1 MSDERRTPAWFI
13 VHLSWFIVRISVVTI
28 TTDVLVRHGLTA
40 DEYKRIEQILGRA
53 PNETELGIFS
63 VMWSEH
69 CSYKSSRVHLR
80 KFPTTG
86 PRVVQGPGENA
97 GVIDIGDGWV
107 AAFKMESHNHPSFIE
122 PYQGAATGVGGIL
135 RDIFTMGARPI
146 ACLDSLRFG
155 TLDAPRM
162 KYLVDGVVRGI
173 GGYGNCIGIPTV
185 GGETSFHPCYN
196 GNILVNAFALGV
208 TKADKI
214 FKGTASGV
222 GNPVIYVG
230 SKTGRDGIHGA
241 TMASAEFDE
250 ASQEKRPTVQ
260 VGDPFTE
267 KLLLEACL
275 EVMDTDA
282 VVGIQDMGAAGLTS
296 SSFEMAGRAG
306 TGIRLDLDAVP
317 LRESGMTPYEI
328 MLSESQE
335 RMLIVARRGRE
346 AEVVRIFEK
355 WDLAGS
361 IVGEVTDDGF
371 VRIFWHG
378 EEVAAIPV
386 GPISTEAPVYERPM
400 QPPAYLQRITPT
412 LSRDH
417 AADSDVT
424 DTLLR
429 LLASPNLCSK
439 QWIIGQYDTTV
450 RTNTIARPEQRDA
463 AVVRVK
469 GTGRALAITSDVNPV
484 YCYLDPYE
492 GGRQAVAE
500 AARNIAAS
508 GGRPVAVTDCLNF
521 GSPERPEI
529 MWQFAECIRGISEAC
544 LALGTPVVSGNVSFY
559 NETEGRAIYPT
570 PTVGMVGILEEEDTG
585 CDLFFPE
592 AGLDVVLLGESR
604 DELGGS
610 EWQQMFLPDALSAPP
625 RVDLDT
631 EKKLIDLLLAA
642 YGRRLIRSAHDLSN
656 GGLAVALAECAMRGT
671 GCHVDLSG
679 HADAVDSV
687 ALLFGESQERAIVST
702 SDGAALLRLAK
713 DHGVPAMRIGRTEPA
728 TFLIQRNGVPL
739 VRTTAPELHR
749 VWSTAFALLLGGDTI
764 DDVIRGVGEEAPEVI
779 AH

>member
-1 MSDERRTPAWFI
+1 MQTPQI
-13 VHLSWFIVRISVVTI
+13 TPDLIKSHGI
-28 TTDVLVRHGLTA
+28 TTD
-40 DEYKRIEQILGRA
+40 EYERILQILGRE
-53 PNETELGIFS
+53 PNYTELGIFS

-80 KFPTTG
+80 KFPTSG
-86 PRVVQGPGENA
+86 ARVVQGPGENA

-146 ACLDSLRFG
+146 ASLDSLRFG

-173 GGYGNCIGIPTV
+173 SGYGNCIGIPTV
-185 GGETSFHPCYN
+185 GGETSFHPSYN
-196 GNILVNAFALGV
+196 GNILCNVFSLGV
-208 TKADKI
+208 TKAEKI
-214 FKGTASGV
+214 FKGTAEGV

-250 ASQEKRPTVQ
+250 ASEEKRPTVQ

-275 EVMDTDA
+275 EIMDSDA

-306 TGIRLDLDAVP
+306 TGIRMELDRVP
-317 LRESGMTPYEI
+317 VRESGMTPYEI

-335 RMLIVARRGRE
+335 RMLIVAKQGRE
-346 AEVVRIFEK
+346 SEVIRTFEK
-355 WDLAGS
+355 WDLNAAV
-361 IVGEVTDDGF
+361 VGQVTDDGF
-371 VRIFWHG
+371 VRLIWHG

-386 GPISTEAPVYERPM
+386 DPISTEAPVYERPI
-400 QPPAYLQRITPT
+400 ARAEYADRIAPV
-412 LSRDH
+412 LERIKEEDG
-417 AADSDVT
+417 DRT
-424 DTLLR
+424 DMLVR

-439 QWIIGQYDTTV
+439 HWIFEQYDTTV
-450 RTNTIARPEQRDA
+450 RTNTIAGPEKRDA

-469 GTGRALAITSDVNPV
+469 ETGRALAMTSDVNPV

-492 GGRQAVAE
+492 GGKQAVAE

-508 GGRPVAVTDCLNF
+508 GGRPVAITDCLNF

-529 MWQFAECIRGISEAC
+529 MWQFAECIRGISDAC
-544 LALGTPVVSGNVSFY
+544 RALDTPVVSGNVSFY
-559 NETEGRAIYPT
+559 NETEGKAIYPT
-570 PTVGMVGILEEEDTG
+570 PSVGMVGILESDKDG
-585 CDLFFPE
+585 CGMAFDEADLE
-592 AGLDVVLLGESR
+592 VILLGETR

-610 EWQQMFLPDALSAPP
+610 EWQQMFAADALAASP
-625 RVDLDT
+625 RVDLDR
-631 EKKLIDLLLAA
+631 EKNLVEALLSMHGAKLLRA
-642 YGRRLIRSAHDLSN
+642 AHDLAN
-656 GGLAVALAECAMRGT
+656 GGFAIALAEMSMDGIGA
-671 GCHVDLSG
+671 HVDLGG
-679 HADAVDSV
+679 HADDLDATG
-687 ALLFGESQERAIVST
+687 LLLSESQARAIVACR
-702 SDGAALLRLAK
+702 AADRDRVLELAK
-713 DHGVPAMRIGRTEPA
+713 QHGVNAQRIGHTSFG
-728 TFLIQRNGVPL
+728 TFLVERNGVPL
-739 VRTTAPELHR
+739 VRVAAQELAR
-749 VWSTAFALLLGGDTI
+749 VWRSAFGLLLGGDTI
-764 DDVIRGVGEEAPEVI
+764 EEVLRGVGEEAPDVM

>member
-1 MSDERRTPAWFI
+1 MQITPEVI
-13 VHLSWFIVRISVVTI
+13 RS
-28 TTDVLVRHGLTA
+28 HGLTD
-40 DEYKRIEQILGRA
+40 DEYQRILQILGRA
-53 PNETELGIFS
+53 PNYTELGIFS

-80 KFPTTG
+80 KFPTSG

-146 ACLDSLRFG
+146 ASLDSLRFG
-155 TLDAPRM
+155 ELDAPRM

-173 GGYGNCIGIPTV
+173 SGYGNCIGIPTV
-185 GGETSFHPCYN
+185 GGETSFHPSYN
-196 GNILVNAFALGV
+196 GNILVNVFSLGV
-208 TKADKI
+208 TRAEKI

-250 ASQEKRPTVQ
+250 ASEEKRPTVQ

-275 EVMDTDA
+275 EIMDSDA
-282 VVGIQDMGAAGLTS
+282 IVGIQDMGAAGLTS

-306 TGIRLDLDAVP
+306 TGIRMHLDRVP
-317 LRESGMTPYEI
+317 VRESGMTPYEI

-335 RMLIVARRGRE
+335 RMLIVAKQGRE
-346 AEVVRIFEK
+346 HEVVRVFER
-355 WDLAGS
+355 WDLNAAV
-361 IVGEVTDDGF
+361 VGEVTDDGF
-371 VRIFWHG
+371 VRLFWHG
-378 EEVAAIPV
+378 EEAATIPV
-386 GPISTEAPVYERPM
+386 DPISTEAPVYERPLAR
-400 QPPAYLQRITPT
+400 PAYADAIEPVLQRERVTDGD
-412 LSRDH
+412 L
-417 AADSDVT
+417 T

-429 LLASPNLCSK
+429 LVASPNLSSK
-439 QWIIGQYDTTV
+439 HWIFEQYDTTV
-450 RTNTIARPEQRDA
+450 RTNTVAGPEKRDA

-469 GTGRALAITSDVNPV
+469 DIGRALAMSSDVNPV

-492 GGRQAVAE
+492 GGKQAVAE
-500 AARNIAAS
+500 AARNIAVS
-508 GGRPVAVTDCLNF
+508 GGRPVAITDCLNF

-544 LALGTPVVSGNVSFY
+544 LALETPVVSGNVSFY
-559 NETEGRAIYPT
+559 NETEGKAVYPT
-570 PTVGMVGILEEEDTG
+570 PTVGMVGILESDRDG
-585 CDLFFPE
+585 CGLAFPD
-592 AGLDVVLLGESR
+592 ANLDVVLLGETR

-610 EWQQMFLPDALSAPP
+610 EWQQLFAPEALALPP
-625 RVDLDT
+625 RVSLDG
-631 EKKLIDLLLAA
+631 EKSLVELMLSLHAEKLLRA
-642 YGRRLIRSAHDLSN
+642 AHDLSN
-656 GGLAVALAECAMRGT
+656 GGLAVGLAEMSVDGI
-671 GCHVDLSG
+671 GCHVELGG
-679 HADAVDSV
+679 HADDVDAV
-687 ALLFGESQERAIVST
+687 ALLFGESQGRAVVATSNAERVV
-702 SDGAALLRLAK
+702 DLARER
-713 DHGVPAMRIGRTEPA
+713 GVRAQRIGHTA
-728 TFLIQRNGVPL
+728 FGTFLIERHGVPL
-739 VRTTAPELHR
+739 VRIAAQEVTR
-749 VWSTAFALLLGGDTI
+749 VWRTAFERALGGE
-764 DDVIRGVGEEAPEVI
+764 DVV